1 MKLTEEIEKAVNMF
15 IVNTIE
21 EHPNDLVSF
30 VMNHFE
36 LSRPTV
42 MRLIKQLIENNTIIR
57 KNPRGRNP
65 GYQLKT
71 TRFSSVYQLGK
82 ENLQEDKIY
91 YESVMPHVEN
101 LPKNIQQLF
110 EYSAMEIINNAIEHS
125 GGSQLTILVS
135 INLKHVEV
143 DIIDNGVGI
152 FNKIQ
157 KDLDLQTPQQSIL
170 ELCKGK
176 FTSDP
181 KRHSGEGIFFSSR
194 MVDQFIIFSY
204 GIIFNGH
211 EDNDMIYEANA
222 DDNFK
227 GTAVRLLVNRDTKRT
242 PIDVFDIYSDQ
253 DKDPTFHRRSIPVRI
268 MNIEGGNLVSRSQA
282 KRLLTRVERFTTVV
296 LDFEGVEMI
305 GQAFAD
311 EIFRVFKATHPDV
324 KIVPENANANIGKM
338 IRHVESSIQ

>member
-1 MKLTEEIEKAVNMF
+1 MKLTEEIDQAVNTF
-15 IVNTIE
+15 IINNIGK
-21 EHPNDLVSF
+21 HPNDLVSF
-30 VMNHFE
+30 VMSHFE

-42 MRLIKQLIENNTIIR
+42 MRLIKQLIENNSIIR

-65 GYQLKT
+65 GYQLKI
-71 TRFSSVYQLGK
+71 TRFSAVYQLGK
-82 ENLQEDKIY
+82 DALQEDKIY
-91 YESVMPHVEN
+91 YESVMPHVKN
-101 LPKNIQQLF
+101 LPENIQQLF

-125 GGSQLTILVS
+125 GGSQLTIVVS
-135 INLKHVEV
+135 LNLKQVEV

-181 KRHSGEGIFFSSR
+181 KRHSGEGVFFSSR
-194 MVDQFIIFSY
+194 MVDQFVIFSY

-211 EDNDMIYEANA
+211 EDNDLIYEANVE
-222 DDNFK
+222 DKFK
-227 GTAVRLLVNRDTKRT
+227 GTIVRLLVEMDTTRT

-253 DKDPTFHRRSIPVRI
+253 DMDPTFHKTCIPVRI

-282 KRLLTRVERFTTVV
+282 KRLLTRVERFTTVI

-311 EIFRVFKATHPDV
+311 EIFRVFRASHKDV
-324 KIVPENANANIGKM
+324 KIQPENANTNITKM
-338 IRHVESSIQ
+338 IKHVESSTQ

>member
-1 MKLTEEIEKAVNMF
+1 MKLTEEIEKAVDTF
-15 IVNTIE
+15 IIKSIGK
-21 EHPNDLVSF
+21 HPNDLVSF
-30 VMNHFE
+30 VMDYFE

-42 MRLIKQLIENNTIIR
+42 MRLIKQLIENNAIIR

-65 GYQLKT
+65 GYELKT
-71 TRFSSVYQLGK
+71 TKFSAVYQLGN
-82 ENLQEDKIY
+82 EALEEDKIY
-91 YESVMPHVEN
+91 YEAVMPHVKD

-135 INLKHVEV
+135 LNLKQVEV

-194 MVDQFIIFSY
+194 MVDQFVIFSY

-211 EDNDMIYEANA
+211 EDNDIIYEANA
-222 DDNFK
+222 GDKFK
-227 GTAVRLLVNRDTKRT
+227 GTIVRLLVEMNTTRA

-253 DKDPTFHRRSIPVRI
+253 DIEPTFHKTCIPVRI

-282 KRLLTRVERFTTVV
+282 KRLLTRVERFKTVV
-296 LDFEGVEMI
+296 LDFEGVAMI

-311 EIFRVFKATHPDV
+311 EIFRVFTAAHKDV
-324 KIVPENANANIGKM
+324 KIQPENANTKITTM
-338 IRHVESSIQ
+338 IKHIESSGE